1 MTATQWLTRALAALL
16 ALALLLASVIVI
28 VEVALAAAGQAPG
41 LVDFTQWTTW
51 MSERTWDDPTV
62 RTILVGLLLLGLLL
76 LLLTLRRGKP
86 ATLSL
91 RPRTSGVDVQAS
103 RKSVE
108 RSLVASASRTSGVTS
123 ADASVRRRKA
133 RIVARAGRNPE
144 PSLAQDVE
152 SAVRERLS
160 SLSLAEEPRLDVQI
174 HAKDNR

>member
-1 MTATQWLTRALAALL
+1 V
-16 ALALLLASVIVI
+16 ASLIVV

-51 MSERTWDDPTV
+51 MSERNWDDPTV
-62 RTILVGLLLLGLLL
+62 RTILVGLLVVGLLL

-108 RSLVASASRTSGVTS
+108 RSLAAAASRTSGVTS
-123 ADASVRRRKA
+123 ADASVRRRTA

-144 PSLAQDVE
+144 SGLAQDVE
-152 SAVRERLS
+152 SAVRARLG
-160 SLSLAEEPRLDVQI
+160 SLSLAQEPRLDVQI
-174 HAKDNR
+174 HAKDKR